1 MDGPRLIIERAGGLQ
16 QEIPICIAFV
26 LHSSL
31 FSSLNQR
38 HFAQKNSLGT
48 LIYDV
53 RKILQV
59 SLSAAITVTNGL
71 GPVVQNM

>member
-31 FSSLNQR
+31 FSSLNQS
-38 HFAQKNSLGT
+38 HFAQKNSLGGPLFMT
-48 LIYDV
+48 
-53 RKILQV
+53 
-59 SLSAAITVTNGL
+59 SAK
-71 GPVVQNM
+71 